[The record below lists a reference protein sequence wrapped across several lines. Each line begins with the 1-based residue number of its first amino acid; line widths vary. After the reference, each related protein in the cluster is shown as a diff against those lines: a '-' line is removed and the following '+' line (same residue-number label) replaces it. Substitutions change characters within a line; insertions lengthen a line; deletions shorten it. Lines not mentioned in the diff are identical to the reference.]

1 MNILDLIKERYNTE
15 FGGGIFDEMLAKASE
30 SKDEIVAVILTENAL
45 TRYHGPDTEHVI
57 ALRENNRLK
66 GMFDLGAVLPST
78 NLSFILYIFTK
89 DKVDSFTVGEFNG
102 KVINQKI
109 GQGQDF
115 EWNTLYNDPFY
126 AYLKKIEEWIDSS
139 NDIKDDEFSKF
150 NTVGNECFEDDFS
163 PRRYSKN
170 VYRIKAALEKE
181 QTVSLSDVAEIIW
194 PRPDHDRSKRA
205 MHLIS
210 SEWKYPIDY
219 TKLRENVLT
228 STPVQK
234 DDILFANFDRMY
246 LVDKEPDQELHIS
259 PNFYIIRPKGISP
272 QYLFMYLQ
280 SETARI
286 IMQSLTMRG
295 VLHRIKRADM
305 LRIPVVMPSLS
316 DEEYMKTF
324 CLRYYKPKDIADY
337 SYSTQHLLAYYYMYK
352 GLQIQSDK
360 GRVKTDS
367 LEDILEEEWTQNIR
381 VCKTEVMKEFLDS
394 DIRELNTCFRG
405 KAYKATLILAGS
417 ILEAV
422 LIDWLSEI
430 KGIDYFNAP
439 YIIRR
444 ERRDNDGNI
453 TYYEKEAVLAD
464 YIDEIKELARPRW
477 MKSEEAHVIRKKRN
491 LVHAKLCMRDTNEIN
506 EETCREVIQYLK
518 EVIETRGI
526 HSN

>member
-1 MNILDLIKERYNTE
+1 
-15 FGGGIFDEMLAKASE
+15 
-30 SKDEIVAVILTENAL
+30 
-45 TRYHGPDTEHVI
+45 
-57 ALRENNRLK
+57 
-66 GMFDLGAVLPST
+66 
-78 NLSFILYIFTK
+78 
-89 DKVDSFTVGEFNG
+89 
-102 KVINQKI
+102 
-109 GQGQDF
+109 
-115 EWNTLYNDPFY
+115 
-126 AYLKKIEEWIDSS
+126 
-139 NDIKDDEFSKF
+139 
-150 NTVGNECFEDDFS
+150 
-163 PRRYSKN
+163 
-170 VYRIKAALEKE
+170 
-181 QTVSLSDVAEIIW
+181 
-194 PRPDHDRSKRA
+194 
-205 MHLIS
+205 
-210 SEWKYPIDY
+210 
-219 TKLRENVLT
+219 
-228 STPVQK
+228 
-234 DDILFANFDRMY
+234 
-246 LVDKEPDQELHIS
+246 
-259 PNFYIIRPKGISP
+259 
-272 QYLFMYLQ
+272 
-280 SETARI
+280 
-286 IMQSLTMRG
+286 
-295 VLHRIKRADM
+295 
-305 LRIPVVMPSLS
+305 
-316 DEEYMKTF
+316 
-324 CLRYYKPKDIADY
+324 
-337 SYSTQHLLAYYYMYK
+337 MYK

-444 ERRDNDGNI
+444 ERIDREGNI